1 MTKCKRSSKNVS
13 QIVLG
18 WKLDAACDLPIDL
31 TFFIFI
37 FMKKL

>member
-18 WKLDAACDLPIDL
+18 WKFYAACDLPVDL
-31 TFFIFI
+31 TVFI